1 MSFNKLKFFLDN
13 VTTKFDEL
21 GLKVVW
27 RDDNDNKV
35 ELSISNL
42 LYSYTS
48 MKDKITLLSAIID
61 VWKVNQLIEVSSMS
75 DLGSISKIDFDK
87 MNRLFTVVKSEI
99 KKLFTDIKDMDVYEV
114 DMAKL
119 DQFNERIS
127 KLKVV

>member
-75 DLGSISKIDFDK
+75 DLGTISKIDFDK